1 MKINLVDTN
10 GVTLKTAGT
19 YVEED
24 LEVGLSESDKSS
36 LVAENVAEGITI
48 LGVEGTFKGGGV
60 EIPSVSDISLNN
72 DTVLLSWTAPD
83 ITELAEYN
91 PTISYVI
98 QIREHELTTTS
109 TSISLNGYL
118 QEGSNEI
125 TVKVKAILTYYDNG
139 EIALVEYSQPEYYI
153 AVLDATTSVFRENMR
168 GAKVG
173 NEVYMFGGYDSNNNN
188 NYAYKSVDIFNLET
202 ETMSTIDDI
211 DDSYNYNCGVIG
223 VGTDI
228 YKIAGRAR
236 SSQIASKKI
245 LKYDTLTNT
254 WSTMSATIPNTIRY
268 QVNLLYLNNYIYIYI
283 SDYAYKYDIINDTI
297 TTISTQNSS
306 MQMYPS
312 VVANDKI
319 YVSYSKI
326 LYEYDLEADTYT
338 SIVQFSQV
346 TTYGVLISK
355 GNYIYRIGNSDYS
368 KTIEK
373 YDIESNT
380 VSTLSKQLP
389 MQSGY
394 GVGIEHNGIFYVWNA
409 NMYFNGNI
417 GFKLILE

>member
-1 MKINLVDTN
+1 MKINLVDKN

-153 AVLDATTSVFRENMR
+153 AVLDATTSVFRR
-168 GAKVG
+168 YIHGAKVG
-173 NEVYMFGGYDSNNNN
+173 NEVYMFGGYDTNNN
-188 NYAYKSVDIFNLET
+188 NYAYTSVDIFNLET

-211 DDSYNYNCGVIG
+211 GNSYIYECAVIA

-228 YKIAGRAR
+228 YKFGGSVR
-236 SSQIASKKI
+236 SSSVSTKTIYK
-245 LKYDTLTNT
+245 LDTLTMT
-254 WSTMSATIPNTIRY
+254 WTTMSATFSNDTADVRKIC
-268 QVNLLYLNNYIYIYI
+268 QDNNNIYIYLYNV
-283 SDYAYKYDIINDTI
+283 SFKYDYTNDILTEISSPINP
-297 TTISTQNSS
+297 ISFESK
-306 MQMYPS
+306 
-312 VVANDKI
+312 VVVNNKI
-319 YVSYSKI
+319 YFQQSYHVM
-326 LYEYDLEADTYT
+326 EYDIETDTYT
-338 SIVQFSQV
+338 SLLKLSRSYSFGSIFHKS
-346 TTYGVLISK
+346 
-355 GNYIYRIGNSDYS
+355 NYLYICGGTSY

-380 VSTLSKQLP
+380 ATTLSVELP
-389 MQSGY
+389 LKLAY
-394 GVGIEHNGIFYVWNA
+394 GFEIEHNGVFYIWGGDKSYGSNTGV
-409 NMYFNGNI
+409 
-417 GFKLILE
+417 KLSLE